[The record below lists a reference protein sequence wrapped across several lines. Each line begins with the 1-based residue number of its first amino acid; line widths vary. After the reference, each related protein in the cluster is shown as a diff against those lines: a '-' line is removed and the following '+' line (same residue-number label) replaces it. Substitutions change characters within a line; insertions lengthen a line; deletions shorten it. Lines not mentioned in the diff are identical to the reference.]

1 MGMMKGN
8 ATLTGKHHDAI
19 PGRRNGGNE
28 DLTDSSPPAGIDVC
42 GSYAVSPTPYRP
54 QFNGALGPS
63 PRASDRGNL
72 GKRYW
77 FFVHS
82 MIEPARSIS
91 PSGYTRGM
99 AESPPTK
106 PIKSDPSPGS
116 ELSGKPSVVAFGFD
130 VLDRIEQAIAMVKE
144 RLRRAVTAL
153 EARGIPHAVVGGHA
167 VAAWVARIDPAAVRT
182 TVDVDLLV
190 ARADFDAVKAAL
202 ESVGFIHSFTFGI
215 DIFVDGP
222 EGKAREAVHILFA
235 GERVKPNDAVPSP
248 DLSAAEI
255 LDGYR
260 TIDLDRLVGMKLTAY
275 RLKDRVHLLDMIDV
289 GLIDAATLDRV
300 PASLRPRLAELL
312 ANPDG

>member
-1 MGMMKGN
+1 
-8 ATLTGKHHDAI
+8 
-19 PGRRNGGNE
+19 
-28 DLTDSSPPAGIDVC
+28 
-42 GSYAVSPTPYRP
+42 
-54 QFNGALGPS
+54 
-63 PRASDRGNL
+63 
-72 GKRYW
+72 
-77 FFVHS
+77 

-106 PIKSDPSPGS
+106 PTKSDPSPGS

-130 VLDRIEQAIAMVKE
+130 VLDRIELAIAMVKE

-222 EGKAREAVHILFA
+222 DGKAREAVHILYA

-260 TIDLDRLVGMKLTAY
+260 TIDLDRLIGMKLTAY